1 MERRIPTLD
10 DFVNEAKKEI
20 FGVVSASFQK
30 AYERLKK
37 PTTAGKEYKYK
48 YKDGGFD
55 FKSAFIVNQ
64 NISNN
69 VKLVQMSSNIGYYAH
84 QEYLWI
90 KDVGMF
96 RVNKTSKSELAA
108 LPKEYHNLVN
118 PE

>member
-1 MERRIPTLD
+1 
-10 DFVNEAKKEI
+10 
-20 FGVVSASFQK
+20 
-30 AYERLKK
+30 
-37 PTTAGKEYKYK
+37 
-48 YKDGGFD
+48 
-55 FKSAFIVNQ
+55 
-64 NISNN
+64 
-69 VKLVQMSSNIGYYAH
+69 MSSNIGYYAH